1 MRGYKHY
8 LGALEEAIRHCPA
21 DLVTELGRLE
31 YMAND
36 ARSKIA
42 ALKVAVDADTNATW
56 DAIRNV
62 GGMSCV
68 EVSIRPDRQLGTVGS

>member
-8 LGALEEAIRHCPA
+8 LGALEEAIRHCPP
-21 DLVTELGRLE
+21 DLVTDNELGRLE

-62 GGMSCV
+62 GACHV
-68 EVSIRPDRQLGTVGS
+68 